1 MYNLKHLVDQL
12 AGPVSMICFSC
23 VVYLFYLCGLLWI
36 RTAPAWVCDDWH
48 QPQQTEECRR
58 KSSFYTHTSDG
69 MDMMNVILYIFFSH
83 SFHGLQFSFR
93 QWMWRRIHVM
103 CTTSAC
109 CFLVIV
115 TWSNAK
121 NHFSFSPT
129 FRKKKKLIP
138 FAWPSG
144 QNSNYLGPICIAS
157 QFPPMSFW
165 FPTV

>member
-1 MYNLKHLVDQL
+1 M
-12 AGPVSMICFSC
+12 
-23 VVYLFYLCGLLWI
+23 CGLSFLLVWASLDKNRSCLSLWWL
-36 RTAPAWVCDDWH
+36 APTPTNWGV
-48 QPQQTEECRR
+48 QE
-58 KSSFYTHTSDG
+58 KVILLYTHFRWNGYDECHS
-69 MDMMNVILYIFFSH
+69 LYFFSH

-93 QWMWRRIHVM
+93 QWMWRRLHVM